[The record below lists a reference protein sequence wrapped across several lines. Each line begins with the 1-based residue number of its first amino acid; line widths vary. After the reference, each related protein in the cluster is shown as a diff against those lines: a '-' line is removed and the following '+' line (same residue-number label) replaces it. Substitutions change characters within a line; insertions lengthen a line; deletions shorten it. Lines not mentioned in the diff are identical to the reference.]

1 MGREL
6 IGIHT
11 KEEWK
16 EIDQTRGHAASEL
29 FAVLKKVGE
38 PIYFDEAI
46 AQSNSFSNNPNLMR
60 IALGILIDHNKVD
73 LTGSRRLIIKEI
85 DN

>member
-16 EIDQTRGHAASEL
+16 AIDQKRGHAASEL
-29 FAVLKKVGE
+29 FAVLRKSGE

-46 AQSNSFSNNPNLMR
+46 SQSKSFSNNPNLMR
-60 IALGILIDHNKVD
+60 TALGILIHNKKVD
-73 LTGSRRLIIKEI
+73 VTTDRKLIIKKVA
-85 DN
+85 D